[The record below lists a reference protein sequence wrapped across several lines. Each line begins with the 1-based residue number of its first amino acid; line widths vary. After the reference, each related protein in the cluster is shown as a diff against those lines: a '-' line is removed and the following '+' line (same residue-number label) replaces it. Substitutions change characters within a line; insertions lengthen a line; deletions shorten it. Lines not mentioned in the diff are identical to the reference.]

1 MTGPI
6 VCVSRVKKSDFI
18 EIPAR
23 WELDDYPAFV
33 YSFQPPQPKGQDRI
47 SSYRGVLSNWKHEFE
62 GYYAEG
68 GCMTF
73 MLHPQIIGIPGRAQ
87 MLEEL
92 LDVMLAKGDVWFAT
106 GIEIANWWKTHY

>member
-1 MTGPI
+1 MG
-6 VCVSRVKKSDFI
+6 
-18 EIPAR
+18 
-23 WELDDYPAFV
+23 DYPAFV

-73 MLHPQIIGIPGRAQ
+73 MHHPQIIGIPGRAQ

>member
-1 MTGPI
+1 
-6 VCVSRVKKSDFI
+6 
-18 EIPAR
+18 
-23 WELDDYPAFV
+23 
-33 YSFQPPQPKGQDRI
+33 
-47 SSYRGVLSNWKHEFE
+47 
-62 GYYAEG
+62 
-68 GCMTF
+68 MTF

>member
-1 MTGPI
+1 MPQGDLFLLLPGQSLS
-6 VCVSRVKKSDFI
+6 VSVAMSDGGI
-18 EIPAR
+18 
-23 WELDDYPAFV
+23 
-33 YSFQPPQPKGQDRI
+33 QDKVIGI
-47 SSYRGVLSNWKHEFE
+47 SL
-62 GYYAEG
+62 YYAEG